1 MQIEP
6 IPNAPFGVRVNGLRC
21 ASVSSEEIGQ
31 LQTALH
37 EHQLLVIPQQSE
49 LTPAEEVIFYRLIYP
64 QAKNVWRDQT
74 ENAWERFKVDQGNLA
89 GTYQIPAEPGVLVL
103 GKGQINHHGLQVTLG
118 GDRTA
123 YGKSKGS
130 QVLGG
135 GGLQWHIDG
144 PFYEHAPGLYTQMR
158 CLEAPQ
164 SEGRWIDLANGGDPV
179 WCAAGATAFASGRIA
194 FELLPTSIQSECIN
208 QRVHYFPRPFET
220 TYRLGNTPNG
230 LRVEDAEAERDFHNG
245 AEPQGARFKD
255 PAAQVYPLVWSCR
268 QTGRAA
274 LMPHPRCLAY
284 LEDISKAPSVFAGT
298 TESRLRVEK
307 WMSPAVAKNCIYIHA
322 WQAGDLVIWY
332 NHAVWHSATGSLAPH
347 DRRIMHLTAFNDS
360 LPPKGAVT

>member
-21 ASVSSEEIGQ
+21 ASVSPEEIGQ

-37 EHQLLVIPQQSE
+37 EHQLLVIPRQNE
-49 LTPAEEVIFYRLIYP
+49 LTPAEEVMFYRLIYP

-89 GTYQIPAEPGVLVL
+89 GTYQIPDEPGVLVL

-194 FELLPTSIQSECIN
+194 FDHLSAMDQSQCLGT
-208 QRVHYFPRPFET
+208 RVHYFPRPFET
-220 TYRLGNTPNG
+220 TYRLGNTADG
-230 LRVEDAEAERDFHNG
+230 LRVADSESEACFERG
-245 AEPQGARFKD
+245 AESPGQAFND
-255 PAAQVYPLVWSCR
+255 PLAQVYPLVWRCPY
-268 QTGRAA
+268 TGTAA
-274 LMPHPRCLAY
+274 LMPQPRCLAF
-284 LEDISKAPSVFAGT
+284 LEDAHKEPSVFLGT
-298 TESRLRVEK
+298 VESRLCVQK
-307 WMSPAVAKNCIYIHA
+307 WMTPAVASDHVYVHP
-322 WQAGDLVIWY
+322 WQPGDLVIWY
-332 NHAVWHSATGSLAPH
+332 NHAVWHSATGSLAPD
-347 DRRIMHLTAFNDS
+347 DRRVMHLTAFNDR

>member
-21 ASVSSEEIGQ
+21 ASVSPEEIGQ
-31 LQTALH
+31 LQKALH
-37 EHQLLVIPQQSE
+37 EHQLLVIPRQNE
-49 LTPAEEVIFYRLIYP
+49 LTPAEEVMFYRLIYP

-89 GTYQIPAEPGVLVL
+89 GTYQIPDEPGVLVL

-194 FELLPTSIQSECIN
+194 FDLLSAMDQSQCLGT
-208 QRVHYFPRPFET
+208 RVHYFPRPFET
-220 TYRLGNTPNG
+220 TYRLGIRPMDFAWRTLNPRHVLSGAPRALDKPLMIPWLRFIPWYGVALTPVRRHLCPSLG
-230 LRVEDAEAERDFHNG
+230 VLPFLKTLIKSRPSF
-245 AEPQGARFKD
+245 
-255 PAAQVYPLVWSCR
+255 W
-268 QTGRAA
+268 
-274 LMPHPRCLAY
+274 
-284 LEDISKAPSVFAGT
+284 APSNRAFACKSG
-298 TESRLRVEK
+298 
-307 WMSPAVAKNCIYIHA
+307 
-322 WQAGDLVIWY
+322 
-332 NHAVWHSATGSLAPH
+332 
-347 DRRIMHLTAFNDS
+347 
-360 LPPKGAVT
+360 